1 MNKIFDIYI
10 YTNYKQINELIKSN
24 DNNNSNTKYF
34 NNLGL
39 YGFEP

>member
-1 MNKIFDIYI
+1 MNKIFDMYI
-10 YTNYKQINELIKSN
+10 YTNYKQIYELIKSN
-24 DNNNSNTKYF
+24 NNNSNTKYF